1 MQWNELYSA
10 MGMIADLMD
19 VPVMAWEKDNNL
31 RSFGEGEPFLKP
43 GVHGDFLAGVKAVI
57 REEAGPCLY
66 FENDSIFYGI
76 VPAGEGNRLLIGP
89 MLHISMP
96 PEKEHCFREEHH
108 LAADQVICRRGL
120 GKVARLICAVFYMIK
135 GEQKDP
141 RIIPVYTKQGNI
153 ASWQAFKEV
162 ENYQLSQSDY
172 ERSHNMA
179 RDFETKL
186 MELVS
191 KGDLDGLHRLL
202 TGEVPDVVDTG
213 VFSHI
218 PTKTEEYMLVTMI
231 TLMTRAAVDGG
242 LNAERAYEI
251 GDVYLQQISR
261 SVQQGNN
268 ISLVGY
274 RAALDFA
281 GAVKEANEKRS
292 QSSIIED
299 CKGYI
304 ETNLRKNIRIT
315 EIGPAIGVSRSYLS
329 HRFREE
335 EGMTVQEYIVKR
347 RCMHAANMLRH
358 SDYPIAMISEFFCF
372 SSPGYF
378 GKCFREIYD
387 LTPKEYRKKY
397 YISGK

>member
-1 MQWNELYSA
+1 MQWNELNSV
-10 MGMIADLMD
+10 MGMIADLFD
-19 VPVMAWEKDNNL
+19 VPVMAWEKDNTL
-31 RSFGEGEPFLKP
+31 RSFSEEEPFLKA
-43 GVHGDFLAGVKAVI
+43 GTHGEFLSGMKAAI
-57 REEAGPCLY
+57 RNESGPCLY

-76 VPAGEGNRLLIGP
+76 IPVGEDNRLLIGP
-89 MLHISMP
+89 LMHISMP
-96 PEKEHCFREEHH
+96 PEQEHCFWEEHH
-108 LAADQVICRRGL
+108 LTAGQVLFRRNI
-120 GKVARLICAVFYMIK
+120 GKVAQLICAVFYMIR

-141 RIIPVYTKQGNI
+141 RIIPIYTKQGNI
-153 ASWQAFKEV
+153 ASWQAFKEL

-172 ERSHNMA
+172 ERSHYMA
-179 RDFETKL
+179 RDFENRL
-186 MELVS
+186 MALIS
-191 KGDLDGLHRLL
+191 KGDPDGLHQLM
-202 TGEVPDVVDTG
+202 TGEVPDVGDTG
-213 VFSHI
+213 VFAHI
-218 PTKTEEYMLVTMI
+218 PSKTGEYMLVSMI
-231 TLMTRAAVDGG
+231 TLMTRAAADGG

-251 GDVYLQQISR
+251 GDVYLQQISG

-268 ISLVGY
+268 ISLIGY

-281 GAVKEANEKRS
+281 TAVKEANDKRS
-292 QSSIIED
+292 QSSVIED

-329 HRFREE
+329 HRFKEE
-335 EGMTVQEYIVKR
+335 EGITVQEYIVKR
-347 RCMHAANMLRH
+347 KCLHAANMLRH

-378 GKCFREIYD
+378 GKCFREIYN

>member
-1 MQWNELYSA
+1 
-10 MGMIADLMD
+10 MGMIADLFD
-19 VPVMAWEKDNNL
+19 VPVMAWEKDNTL
-31 RSFGEGEPFLKP
+31 RSFSEEEPFLKS
-43 GVHGDFLAGVKAVI
+43 GTHRDFLSGMKTVI
-57 REEAGPCLY
+57 MDESGPCLY

-76 VPAGEGNRLLIGP
+76 IPAGEDNHLLIGP
-89 MLHISMP
+89 LMHISMP
-96 PEKEHCFREEHH
+96 PEQEHCFREEHH
-108 LAADQVICRRGL
+108 LTAGQVLFRRNI
-120 GKVARLICAVFYMIK
+120 GKVAQLICAVFYMIR

-141 RIIPVYTKQGNI
+141 RIIPIYTKQGNI
-153 ASWQAFKEV
+153 ASWQAFKEM

-172 ERSHNMA
+172 ERSHHLA
-179 RDFETKL
+179 REFENRL
-186 MELVS
+186 MGLIS
-191 KGDLDGLHRLL
+191 KGDPDGLHQLM
-202 TGEVPDVVDTG
+202 TGEVPDVGDTG
-213 VFSHI
+213 VFAHI
-218 PTKTEEYMLVTMI
+218 PSKTGEYMLVSMI
-231 TLMTRAAVDGG
+231 TLMTRAAADGG

-251 GDVYLQQISR
+251 GDVYLQQISG

-268 ISLVGY
+268 ISLIGY

-281 GAVKEANEKRS
+281 AAVKEANDKRS
-292 QSSIIED
+292 QSSVIED

-329 HRFREE
+329 HRFKEE
-335 EGMTVQEYIVKR
+335 EGITVQEYIVKR
-347 RCMHAANMLRH
+347 KCLHAANMLRH

-378 GKCFREIYD
+378 GKCFREIYN

>member
-1 MQWNELYSA
+1 MQWNELNSV
-10 MGMIADLMD
+10 MGMIADLFD
-19 VPVMAWEKDNNL
+19 VPVMAWEKDNTL
-31 RSFGEGEPFLKP
+31 RSFSEEEPFLKS
-43 GVHGDFLAGVKAVI
+43 GTHRDFLSGMKTVI
-57 REEAGPCLY
+57 MDESGPCLY

-76 VPAGEGNRLLIGP
+76 IPAGEDNHLLIGP
-89 MLHISMP
+89 LMHISMP
-96 PEKEHCFREEHH
+96 PEQEHCFREEHH
-108 LAADQVICRRGL
+108 LTAGQVLFRRNI
-120 GKVARLICAVFYMIK
+120 GKVAQLICAVFYMIR

-141 RIIPVYTKQGNI
+141 RIIPIYTKQGNI
-153 ASWQAFKEV
+153 ASWQAFKEL

-172 ERSHNMA
+172 ERSHHMA
-179 RDFETKL
+179 RDFENRL
-186 MELVS
+186 MALIS
-191 KGDLDGLHRLL
+191 KGDPDGLHQLL
-202 TGEVPDVVDTG
+202 TGEIPDVDDTG
-213 VFSHI
+213 VFAHI
-218 PTKTEEYMLVTMI
+218 PTKTGEYMLVSMI
-231 TLMTRAAVDGG
+231 TLMTRAAADGG

-251 GDVYLQQISR
+251 GDVYLQQISG

-268 ISLVGY
+268 ISLIGY

-281 GAVKEANEKRS
+281 AAVKEANDKRS
-292 QSSIIED
+292 QSSVIED

-329 HRFREE
+329 HRFKEE
-335 EGMTVQEYIVKR
+335 EGITVQEYIVKR
-347 RCMHAANMLRH
+347 KCLHAANMLRH

-378 GKCFREIYD
+378 GKCFREIYN

>member
-1 MQWNELYSA
+1 MECEALNAVLEIL
-10 MGMIADLMD
+10 ADLTE
-19 VPVMAWEKDNNL
+19 VPVVAWEKDDSL

-43 GVHGDFLAGVKAVI
+43 NVYRDLLSGVKTVI
-57 REEAGPCLY
+57 REETGPCLY

-76 VPAGEGNRLLIGP
+76 VPTGDGNRLLIGP
-89 MLHISMP
+89 ILHVSMP
-96 PEKEHCFREEHH
+96 PEKEQRFREEHH
-108 LAADQVICRRGL
+108 LASDQVICRRGL
-120 GKVARLICAVFYMIK
+120 GKVVRLICAVFYMIK
-135 GEQKDP
+135 GEQRDP
-141 RIIPVYTKQGNI
+141 MLISVYTKQGNI
-153 ASWQAFKEV
+153 GSWQAFKEM

-179 RDFETKL
+179 RDFEIKL
-186 MELVS
+186 MELVR
-191 KGDLDGLHRLL
+191 KGDLDGLRRLL
-202 TGEVPDVVDTG
+202 TGEVPDLDVTG

-218 PTKTEEYMLVTMI
+218 PTKTEEYMLVSMI

-251 GDVYLQQISR
+251 GDIYLQQISR
-261 SVQQGNN
+261 SVLQGNN
-268 ISLVGY
+268 ISLIGY

-281 GAVKEANEKRS
+281 GAVKEASDQRS

-315 EIGPAIGVSRSYLS
+315 EIGPAIGVSRSYLA
-329 HRFREE
+329 HRFKEE
-335 EGMTVQEYIVKR
+335 EGITVQEYIVKR
-347 RCMHAANMLRH
+347 RCVHAANMLRH

-387 LTPKEYRKKY
+387 LTPKEYRMKY